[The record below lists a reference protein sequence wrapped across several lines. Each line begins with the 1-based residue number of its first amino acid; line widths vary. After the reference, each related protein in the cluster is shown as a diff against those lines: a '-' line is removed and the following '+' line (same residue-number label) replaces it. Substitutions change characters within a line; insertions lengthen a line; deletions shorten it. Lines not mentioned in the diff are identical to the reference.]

1 MAHRI
6 SILAVAGLIAAAAIL
21 YADDA
26 KCPASAREC
35 DQQIRNMLS
44 GRRYHGATVEERRPG
59 LVIKSVAQK
68 SPAWHAGLRQGDR
81 LIAVNGKS
89 VTQATARD
97 FKQMLADARE
107 SGKVDMIIWRGGAYR
122 RVHLRL
128 EPYTKEQMDKIIA
141 GHLAAH
147 STSTAGSH

>member
-6 SILAVAGLIAAAAIL
+6 SILAVAGLIAATAVL
-21 YADDA
+21 YAGDA
-26 KCPASAREC
+26 KCPAAAREC

-59 LVIKSVAQK
+59 LVIKSVTEK
-68 SPAWHAGLRQGDR
+68 SPAWRAGLRQGDR

-89 VTQATARD
+89 VTQATTRD
-97 FKQMLADARE
+97 FKQIVADARE
-107 SGKVDMIIWRGGAYR
+107 SGKVDMIIWRSGAYR
-122 RVHLRL
+122 RLHLRL
-128 EPYTKEQMDKIIA
+128 EPYTKEQMDKIVA